1 MARRV
6 VFVGFT
12 MMKTIKSTV
21 YSNNSI
27 LITTVML
34 LLLTL
39 FFTSLSTA
47 NPSAS
52 LNDIVNPKL
61 IELSQWQTRTTN
73 DEQPS
78 KQTYDWQNLNKYKE
92 TRRFSLVAK
101 ERLYKANFIIGWHH
115 RTRDLAIS
123 IGPLKGA
130 DAIYI
135 NGYRV
140 DNATNSKVN
149 ALFKNSSR
157 VYRLPRNKIWFSW
170 FNYTKT
176 NELIIKINTSKNGHS
191 LNQQRIEIGDYETLA
206 LKATDFDSTIKTIQG
221 AAIAFIFIL
230 VLFTIFLKINLYDK
244 KSNSLFGSF
253 VFLISLSIAAS
264 SLFFPKYSDHSD
276 LLLSFSE
283 GLNFISLIVFLR
295 IVSEKFHLPS
305 PSYQKSLEA
314 CGLITVILLMT
325 FAYDYHLRNWPS
337 LVLFTIMCTL
347 LTLHIYQLLTSN
359 INDVAANYSIIFA
372 LIIILISFSY
382 DGLWGENSWPLTP
395 YHIGAILSSMF
406 LLYSIAQDFKKM
418 TLSMRSMSSR
428 LVNIREIE
436 RARLTRDI
444 HDGVGQGL
452 ATIRLF
458 ITMNINNFEP
468 QLGAALK
475 HEVDH
480 TSNTL
485 KSVIRNLKPIE
496 MDGADYCGAII
507 ELARHLC
514 KIAQIELCVIG
525 ADKTKMDS
533 EVAYQ
538 LYRIGQEALINAIKH
553 SACSLITVDICSNQ
567 DILQISITDNGKG
580 MSQKQDDLGY
590 GLSSMHERALLIR
603 AKLRVS
609 NNINGGTHILLE
621 VPIND

>member
-1 MARRV
+1 MTKAIKTTTIYSPSMCLTMAILLL
-6 VFVGFT
+6 FT
-12 MMKTIKSTV
+12 MG
-21 YSNNSI
+21 
-27 LITTVML
+27 
-34 LLLTL
+34 
-39 FFTSLSTA
+39 FTSLTDA
-47 NPSAS
+47 KPSVS
-52 LNDIVNPKL
+52 LNKVVNPKL
-61 IELSQWQTRTTN
+61 IELSQWQTRIIDSEVST
-73 DEQPS
+73 
-78 KQTYDWQNLNKYKE
+78 KQQNGWISLNKFNE
-92 TRRFSLVAK
+92 TRPFSLIAR
-101 ERLYKANFIIGWHH
+101 ERIYKANFIIGWHH

-135 NGYRV
+135 NGFRV
-140 DNATNSKVN
+140 DNSIGSNIDD
-149 ALFKNSSR
+149 LFQNSSR

-170 FNYTKT
+170 FNYTKN

-191 LNQQRIEIGDYETLA
+191 LKQQHIEIGDYETLA

-264 SLFFPKYSDHSD
+264 SLFFAKYTDHSE
-276 LLLSFSE
+276 LLLAFSE
-283 GLNFISLIVFLR
+283 GLDFVSLIVFLR
-295 IVSEKFHLPS
+295 IVSEKFHLLAIF
-305 PSYQKSLEA
+305 QQRILEA
-314 CGLITVILLMT
+314 CGFIAVMLLLS
-325 FAYDYHLRNWPS
+325 FADDHYLSNWPS
-337 LVLFTIMCTL
+337 LVLFSIMSTL
-347 LTLHIYQLLTSN
+347 LVLHIYQLLTSKV
-359 INDVAANYSIIFA
+359 IDIAANYSIIFA
-372 LIIILISFSY
+372 LIIILVSFSY
-382 DGLWGENSWPLTP
+382 GGLWGENSWPLTP
-395 YHIGAILSSMF
+395 YHLGAILASMF

-514 KIAQIELCVIG
+514 KIAQIELSVIN

-553 SACSLITVDICSNQ
+553 SDCSVITIDICRNQ
-567 DILQISITDNGKG
+567 DILQISIIDNGKG
-580 MSQKQDDLGY
+580 MAQKPDDLGY

-609 NNINGGTHILLE
+609 NNVNGGSHIFLE
-621 VPIND
+621 VPSND